1 MEFLLQVEKFLAL
14 TLHHTADRYSCPAA
28 YHLGNIV
35 GSNLFAYHSL
45 ATLRA
50 LQLFLGVLDIFF
62 ESSQFRVSDLCHT
75 LVVAFTFHALSL
87 KLQVLNLLL
96 VLLNFIDEV
105 FLSFPFCTEV
115 AFLVLQL
122 GNLLVELLNLRL
134 VVLAFDGLTLYL
146 QLL

>member
-1 MEFLLQVEKFLAL
+1 MEQFLTL
-14 TLHHTADRYSCPAA
+14 TLHHTAYRYSGPAA

-35 GSNLFAYHSL
+35 GSNLFAYHGL
-45 ATLRA
+45 ATLSA
-50 LQLFLGVLDIFF
+50 LQLFLDALDVFF
-62 ESSQFRVSDLCHT
+62 ESCQLRISDLSHA